1 MVSAAN
7 RVRILLTHSND
18 MRANYYG
25 PRALAALQE
34 IGEVRLNDSNKLWS
48 GSDVVAAAAGC
59 GIIVADRQTEG
70 PAEIFDSLPGL
81 VAFVRVAV
89 DIRNI
94 DVAAASRNGVL
105 VTQASPGFV
114 PAVVEWI
121 VGAMIDAAR
130 HTTDYAAAYRRG
142 ALPAARMGR
151 QLHGSTVGIIGYGA
165 IGSRLCE
172 IAAAL
177 GMQVLVHDPYR
188 QAPAPLR
195 NVDKASLLREADFVV
210 PLAVATAETEN
221 LIDAA
226 ALALMKGDAWLIN
239 ASRGNLVDEGALAQA
254 LDQRRIAGA
263 AMDVGRAQDQK
274 PSPDLV
280 RRYNVIATPHIGG
293 LTPQAIEHQAMET
306 TRQAA
311 AIASGEL
318 PVGAVNAAE
327 AHRLHR

>member
-1 MVSAAN
+1 MS
-7 RVRILLTHSND
+7 RILLTHSPD
-18 MRANYYG
+18 TLRNYYG
-25 PRALAALQE
+25 DRALAGLRQL
-34 IGEVRLNDSNKLWS
+34 GEVKLH
-48 GSDVVAAAAGC
+48 GGADPLAGEALIAAAADC
-59 GIIVADRQTEG
+59 DLVVSYRQS
-70 PAEIFDSLPGL
+70 PAPAPLFERLPRL
-81 VAFVRVAV
+81 VAFLRCAI

-311 AIASGEL
+311 AIARGEL